1 MNNNNNNNNNNM
13 NNRCKKW
20 SNDEDIRLYNQ
31 NKSNMTI
38 QDIANNH
45 QRSELAIKLRIELLA
60 YNELL
65 KSNKTFSEIVSEFK
79 LSENDLLLKIQ
90 CQKQKEQDKI
100 DQLQLQ
106 IQHLQLQIQSQIE
119 KIEKINNIEKNISF

>member
-90 CQKQKEQDKI
+90 QDKI

>member
-79 LSENDLLLKIQ
+79 LSENDLLLIK
-90 CQKQKEQDKI
+90 
-100 DQLQLQ
+100 L
-106 IQHLQLQIQSQIE
+106 
-119 KIEKINNIEKNISF
+119 INYNCKYNTCNCKYNPKLKK

>member
-1 MNNNNNNNNNNM
+1 MNNNIILDLVIYT
-13 NNRCKKW
+13 C
-20 SNDEDIRLYNQ
+20 
-31 NKSNMTI
+31 
-38 QDIANNH
+38 
-45 QRSELAIKLRIELLA
+45 
-60 YNELL
+60 
-65 KSNKTFSEIVSEFK
+65 
-79 LSENDLLLKIQ
+79 SENDLLLKIQ